1 MPGGIEAAPL
11 DELTQLPLPV
21 LVSGSDYY
29 QDNGSQR
36 SSNYHHHFHPQ
47 KSIELGY
54 TAEGVRLPRNNPGRI
69 EGFALRYSRGQDL
82 PIWLHDRYHKIFLGP
97 QLPQTTEEKFTAVVL
112 ACAGVVPREALDLYT
127 PDAYRK
133 STLDNKQ
140 HEFIR
145 RRIYFEGA
153 ASRAK
158 SSKRN
163 HIGKFIAD
171 HALQS
176 SLAEVMTESDVRKKV
191 NEFLRPR
198 SETQRFNAGKIILR
212 HVVDASVAE
221 LIPIHKEAKKEGMVK
236 RNRKELGEIV
246 LKFFTVDR
254 FQDYF
259 DPLEDKLFAF
269 A

>member
-1 MPGGIEAAPL
+1 M
-11 DELTQLPLPV
+11 
-21 LVSGSDYY
+21 
-29 QDNGSQR
+29 
-36 SSNYHHHFHPQ
+36 
-47 KSIELGY
+47 
-54 TAEGVRLPRNNPGRI
+54 PRNDSRRV

-82 PIWLHDRYHKIFLGP
+82 PIWLHDRYHEIFLGP
-97 QLPQTTEEKFTAVVL
+97 HLAQTTEEKFTAVVL

-133 STLDNKQ
+133 IALDNKQ

-163 HIGKFIAD
+163 NIGKFIAE

-176 SLAEVMTESDVRKKV
+176 SLAEVMTEHDVRKKV

-198 SETQRFNAGKIILR
+198 SEAQRYDAGKVILR

-221 LIPIHKEAKKEGMVK
+221 LIPIHKEAKKEGMV
-236 RNRKELGEIV
+236 RHNRKGLGEIV

-259 DPLEDKLFAF
+259 DPLEDQLSAF